1 MLVLNAPS
9 FFSFSWKLIKNFI
22 DPRTASRIQL
32 FSSKEKGQK
41 SLEKLID
48 KNTQIPSDYG
58 GGNISL
64 QEAFLNE
71 CSDPDIVRQLIEL
84 LHCRRRCKK
93 ALPKTWTLKADENIE
108 ITVYTR
114 SVGKASV
121 EVILN
126 GSMIKTVHAQCS
138 FVDDEQ
144 GSVTSIPYPRKTVV
158 MTSLAGPG
166 EVMVEAHDLDSP
178 ISKAHS
184 HSSRG
189 YFLVVGDVKKM
200 SRTRNGMSSVLPS
213 PDVENRRVSFS
224 SDVDTITITENYNNN
239 NNNNSPYNNKKPPLG
254 AKVTMTGLSFP
265 TPIKVIPKYDRKK
278 RKKKKLM
285 L

>member
-9 FFSFSWKLIKNFI
+9 FFTFSWKLIKKFI

-64 QEAFLNE
+64 REAFLNE
-71 CSDPDIVRQLIEL
+71 CSDPDIVRQHIEL

-93 ALPKTWTLKADENIE
+93 ALPNTWALKADESIE
-108 ITVYTR
+108 ITIYTR

-121 EVILN
+121 QVILN

-138 FVDDEQ
+138 FVEDEH
-144 GSVTSIPYPRKTVV
+144 GSVMAIPYPRKTMV

-166 EVMVEAHDLDSP
+166 EVMVEAQDLDTP
-178 ISKAHS
+178 ISKLHS

-189 YFLVVGDVKKM
+189 YFLVVGDVKKI
-200 SRTRNGMSSVLPS
+200 SRPS
-213 PDVENRRVSFS
+213 LDVEKRRVSFS
-224 SDVDTITITENYNNN
+224 SDVDIIAKKHNY
-239 NNNNSPYNNKKPPLG
+239 NSPYNTNKPPLG

-265 TPIKVIPKYDRKK
+265 TPIKVSPKCDRTTS
-278 RKKKKLM
+278 KKKKL
-285 L
+285 LL